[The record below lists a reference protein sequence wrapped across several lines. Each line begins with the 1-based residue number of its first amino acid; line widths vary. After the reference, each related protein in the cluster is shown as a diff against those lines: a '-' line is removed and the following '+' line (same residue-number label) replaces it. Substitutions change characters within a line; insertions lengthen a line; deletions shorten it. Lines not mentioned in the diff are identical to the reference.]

1 MTYIEYL
8 NEFNQW
14 LESGTLPGNSQLMYF
29 KFLNLF
35 NRAGWPEYVQVDN
48 LRLMSMIGTK
58 TKKTAIQARDKLV
71 DAGFIAYGK
80 GCKGCPNRYKLGYR
94 CKKGTL
100 NDTLTGTLNDTLNDT
115 LTGTLND
122 THIKTK
128 TKTKTKNIPP
138 CIPPDDFSPA
148 LSAAFSSWLQYKR
161 EKRQD
166 YKPTG
171 LQSLVT
177 QVQRAAETYGEQAV
191 IDLIGECMANNWQG
205 IIFDRLGG
213 GRTQRPPSFNAPV
226 PDSGA
231 EQRVREDLERMRAYM
246 RENRDDP

>member
-100 NDTLTGTLNDTLNDT
+100 NDTLTGTLNDT
-115 LTGTLND
+115 
-122 THIKTK
+122 HIK

-148 LSAAFSSWLQYKR
+148 LSAAFANWLQYKR

-177 QVQRAAETYGEQAV
+177 KVQRAAETYGEQAV

>member
-1 MTYIEYL
+1 MAYIELL
-8 NEFNQW
+8 NAFHQW
-14 LESGTLPGNSQLMYF
+14 LESNTLPVSSQLLYF
-29 KFLNLF
+29 KLLNIF
-35 NRAGWPEYVQVDN
+35 NRAGWPEHVQVDT
-48 LRLMSMIGTK
+48 LRLMGMIDANS
-58 TKKTAIQARDKLV
+58 KKTAMQARDRLV
-71 DAGFIAYGK
+71 EAGFLTYEK
-80 GCKGCPNRYKLGYR
+80 GRKGCPNRYRLVFW
-94 CKKGTL
+94 CKKCTE
-100 NDTLTGTLNDTLNDT
+100 NDTTNNTINDTKNGTESDT
-115 LTGTLND
+115 TND

-213 GRTQRPPSFNAPV
+213 GRAQRPPSFNAPV

-246 RENRDDP
+246 RDNRDDP

>member
-100 NDTLTGTLNDTLNDT
+100 NDTLTGTLNDT
-115 LTGTLND
+115 
-122 THIKTK
+122 HIKTK

-177 QVQRAAETYGEQAV
+177 KVQRAAETYGEQAV

-205 IIFDRLGG
+205 IIFDRLERGAARNPSGKNGG
-213 GRTQRPPSFNAPV
+213 NIFMDMLREESE
-226 PDSGA
+226 SGA
-231 EQRVREDLERMRAYM
+231 Q
-246 RENRDDP
+246 

>member
-58 TKKTAIQARDKLV
+58 TIKTAIQARDKLV
-71 DAGFIAYGK
+71 DAGFIVYGK
-80 GCKGCPNRYKLGYR
+80 GSKGCPNRYKLGIR
-94 CKKGTL
+94 CKK
-100 NDTLTGTLNDTLNDT
+100 NTLNDTLNDT
-115 LTGTLND
+115 LMGTLND

-148 LSAAFSSWLQYKR
+148 LSAAFANWLQYKR

-171 LQSLVT
+171 LQSLVAK
-177 QVQRAAETYGEQAV
+177 VQKAAETYGEQAV

-205 IIFDRLGG
+205 IIFDRLERGAARNPSGKNGG
-213 GRTQRPPSFNAPV
+213 NIFMDMLREESE
-226 PDSGA
+226 SGA
-231 EQRVREDLERMRAYM
+231 Q
-246 RENRDDP
+246 

>member
-58 TKKTAIQARDKLV
+58 TIKTAIQARDKLV
-71 DAGFIAYGK
+71 DAGFIVYGK
-80 GCKGCPNRYKLGYR
+80 GSKGCPNRYKLGIR
-94 CKKGTL
+94 CKK
-100 NDTLTGTLNDTLNDT
+100 NTLNDTLNDT
-115 LTGTLND
+115 LMGTLND
-122 THIKTK
+122 THIK

-148 LSAAFSSWLQYKR
+148 LSAAFANWLQYKR

-171 LQSLVT
+171 LQSLVAK
-177 QVQRAAETYGEQAV
+177 VQKAAETYGEQAV

-205 IIFDRLGG
+205 IIFDRLERGAARNPSG
-213 GRTQRPPSFNAPV
+213 KNGRNIFMDMLREESE
-226 PDSGA
+226 SGA
-231 EQRVREDLERMRAYM
+231 Q
-246 RENRDDP
+246 

>member
-80 GCKGCPNRYKLGYR
+80 GCKGCPYSYKLGYR
-94 CKKGTL
+94 CKKG
-100 NDTLTGTLNDTLNDT
+100 TLNDT

-148 LSAAFSSWLQYKR
+148 LSAAFANWLQYKR

-177 QVQRAAETYGEQAV
+177 KVQRAAETYGEQAV

>member
-100 NDTLTGTLNDTLNDT
+100 NDTLTGTLNDT
-115 LTGTLND
+115 
-122 THIKTK
+122 HIKTKTK

-171 LQSLVT
+171 LQSLVAK
-177 QVQRAAETYGEQAV
+177 VQKAAETYGEQAV

-205 IIFDRLGG
+205 IIFDRLERGAARNPSGKNGG
-213 GRTQRPPSFNAPV
+213 NIFMDMLREESE
-226 PDSGA
+226 SGA
-231 EQRVREDLERMRAYM
+231 Q
-246 RENRDDP
+246 

>member
-100 NDTLTGTLNDTLNDT
+100 NDTLTGTLNDT
-115 LTGTLND
+115 
-122 THIKTK
+122 HIKTK

-171 LQSLVT
+171 LQSLVDK
-177 QVQRAAETYGEQAV
+177 VQKAAETYGEQAV
-191 IDLIGECMANNWQG
+191 VDLIGECMANNWQG
-205 IIFDRLGG
+205 IIFDRLERGAARHPSGKNGG
-213 GRTQRPPSFNAPV
+213 NIFM
-226 PDSGA
+226 DML
-231 EQRVREDLERMRAYM
+231 REEEMT
-246 RENRDDP
+246 

>member
-58 TKKTAIQARDKLV
+58 TIKTAIQARDKLV
-71 DAGFIAYGK
+71 DAGFIVYGK
-80 GCKGCPNRYKLGYR
+80 GSKGCPNRYKLGIR
-94 CKKGTL
+94 CKKNTL
-100 NDTLTGTLNDTLNDT
+100 NDTLNDTLMGTLNDTLNDT

-148 LSAAFSSWLQYKR
+148 LSAAFANWLQYKR

-171 LQSLVT
+171 LQSLVAK
-177 QVQRAAETYGEQAV
+177 VQKAAETYGEQAV

-205 IIFDRLGG
+205 IIFDRLERGAARNPSG
-213 GRTQRPPSFNAPV
+213 KNGRNIFMDMLREESE
-226 PDSGA
+226 SGA
-231 EQRVREDLERMRAYM
+231 Q
-246 RENRDDP
+246 

>member
-58 TKKTAIQARDKLV
+58 TIKTAIQARDKLV
-71 DAGFIAYGK
+71 DAGFIVYGK
-80 GCKGCPNRYKLGYR
+80 GSKGCPNRYKLGIR
-94 CKKGTL
+94 CKK
-100 NDTLTGTLNDTLNDT
+100 NTLNDT

-128 TKTKTKNIPP
+128 NKTKTKNIPP

-177 QVQRAAETYGEQAV
+177 KVQKAAETYGEQAV

-213 GRTQRPPSFNAPV
+213 GRAQRPPSFNAPV

-231 EQRVREDLERMRAYM
+231 EQRVREDLERMRKYL
-246 RENRDDP
+246 RENCDDP

>member
-148 LSAAFSSWLQYKR
+148 LSAAFANWLQYKR

-171 LQSLVT
+171 LQSLVAK
-177 QVQRAAETYGEQAV
+177 VQKAAETYGEQAV

-205 IIFDRLGG
+205 IIFDRLERGAARNPSGKNGG
-213 GRTQRPPSFNAPV
+213 NIFMDMLREESE
-226 PDSGA
+226 SGA
-231 EQRVREDLERMRAYM
+231 Q
-246 RENRDDP
+246 

>member
-35 NRAGWPEYVQVDN
+35 NRAGWSEYVQVDN

-177 QVQRAAETYGEQAV
+177 KVQRAAETYGEQAV

-205 IIFDRLGG
+205 IIFDRLERGAARNPSGKNGG
-213 GRTQRPPSFNAPV
+213 NIFMDMLREESE
-226 PDSGA
+226 SGA
-231 EQRVREDLERMRAYM
+231 Q
-246 RENRDDP
+246 

>member
-100 NDTLTGTLNDTLNDT
+100 NDTLTGTLNDT
-115 LTGTLND
+115 
-122 THIKTK
+122 HIKTK

-177 QVQRAAETYGEQAV
+177 QVQKAAETYGEQAV

-205 IIFDRLGG
+205 IIFDRLERGAARHPSGKNGG
-213 GRTQRPPSFNAPV
+213 NIFMDMLREESE
-226 PDSGA
+226 SGA
-231 EQRVREDLERMRAYM
+231 Q
-246 RENRDDP
+246 

>member
-58 TKKTAIQARDKLV
+58 TIKTAIQARDKLV
-71 DAGFIAYGK
+71 DAGFIVYGK
-80 GCKGCPNRYKLGYR
+80 GSKGCPNRYKLGIR
-94 CKKGTL
+94 CKK
-100 NDTLTGTLNDTLNDT
+100 DTLNDT

-128 TKTKTKNIPP
+128 NKTKTKNIPP

-148 LSAAFSSWLQYKR
+148 LSAAFANWLQYKR

-171 LQSLVT
+171 LQSLVAK
-177 QVQRAAETYGEQAV
+177 VQKAAETYGEQAV

-205 IIFDRLGG
+205 IIFDRLERGAARNPSGKNGG
-213 GRTQRPPSFNAPV
+213 NIFMDMLREESE
-226 PDSGA
+226 SGA
-231 EQRVREDLERMRAYM
+231 Q
-246 RENRDDP
+246 

>member
-58 TKKTAIQARDKLV
+58 TIKTAIQARDKLV
-71 DAGFIAYGK
+71 DAGFIVYGK
-80 GCKGCPNRYKLGYR
+80 GSKGCPNRYKLGIR
-94 CKKGTL
+94 CKK
-100 NDTLTGTLNDTLNDT
+100 NTLNDTLNDT

-128 TKTKTKNIPP
+128 TKTKNIPP

-148 LSAAFSSWLQYKR
+148 LSAAFANWLQYKR

-171 LQSLVT
+171 LQSLVAK
-177 QVQRAAETYGEQAV
+177 VQKAAETYGEQAV

-205 IIFDRLGG
+205 IIFDRLERGAARNPSG
-213 GRTQRPPSFNAPV
+213 KNGRNIFMDMLREESE
-226 PDSGA
+226 SGA
-231 EQRVREDLERMRAYM
+231 Q
-246 RENRDDP
+246 

>member
-100 NDTLTGTLNDTLNDT
+100 NDTLTGTLNDT
-115 LTGTLND
+115 
-122 THIKTK
+122 HIKTK

-177 QVQRAAETYGEQAV
+177 KVQRAAETYGEQAV

-205 IIFDRLGG
+205 IIFDRLERGAARNPSG
-213 GRTQRPPSFNAPV
+213 KNGRNIFMDMLREESE
-226 PDSGA
+226 SGA
-231 EQRVREDLERMRAYM
+231 Q
-246 RENRDDP
+246 

>member
-58 TKKTAIQARDKLV
+58 TIKTAIQARDKLV

-128 TKTKTKNIPP
+128 TKTKNIPP

-177 QVQRAAETYGEQAV
+177 KVQRAAETYGEQAV

-205 IIFDRLGG
+205 IIFDRLERGAARNPSGKNGG
-213 GRTQRPPSFNAPV
+213 NIFMDMLREESE
-226 PDSGA
+226 SGA
-231 EQRVREDLERMRAYM
+231 Q
-246 RENRDDP
+246 

>member
-14 LESGTLPGNSQLMYF
+14 LESNALPGNAQLMYF
-29 KFLNLF
+29 KLLNVF
-35 NRAGWPEYVQVDN
+35 NKAGWPEYVQVDS
-48 LRLMSMIGTK
+48 LRLMLMVDC
-58 TKKTAIQARDKLV
+58 KKDAAYRAREKLKE
-71 DAGFIAYGK
+71 AGFIS
-80 GCKGCPNRYKLGYR
+80 YKRG
-94 CKKGTL
+94 KKGAPTL
-100 NDTLTGTLNDTLNDT
+100 YFLSDKTTENATENA
-115 LTGTLND
+115 

-148 LSAAFSSWLQYKR
+148 LSAAFANWLQYKR

-171 LQSLVT
+171 LQSLAA
-177 QVQRAAETYGEQAV
+177 QVRKAAETYGEQAV

-205 IIFDRLGG
+205 IIFDRLERGAARNPSGKNGG
-213 GRTQRPPSFNAPV
+213 NIFMDMLREESE
-226 PDSGA
+226 SGA
-231 EQRVREDLERMRAYM
+231 Q
-246 RENRDDP
+246 